1 MSLLACAVAVALAAD
16 KAPPPPPPSKEPP
29 PKPMTMGISQPYGPE
44 QAQKAKALIEPYLSK
59 DLKTTVTVKVF
70 PTYDEL
76 SDALAEG
83 KVDLA
88 WITPLAFV
96 HAADKNNDVT
106 ALSKAMRQGGGGL
119 FYRSVFIVKK
129 SNAAAALGDLK
140 GKKVAWVNASSTSG
154 YLFPR
159 ELLKKSGFDPASF
172 FGGETMAGDHT
183 AVCKAVRSGSAD
195 VGATFAQDPE
205 DAKQAAKPDGCA
217 DSGGSL
223 DDFKVVAMTGPIPN
237 EVLAVRPDFAFDRKR
252 VNTIIQTFGRMG
264 LNDEGKRLLKDAFRV
279 DGWGIAVDGDFDPV
293 IDLVKPKNK
302 KAKVAPAGDP

>member
-16 KAPPPPPPSKEPP
+16 KNPPPPAEKAAPA
-29 PKPMTMGISQPYGPE
+29 KPLTMGISTPYGPE
-44 QAQKAKALIEPYLSK
+44 QAAKAKTLIEPYLSK
-59 DLKTTVTVKVF
+59 ELKTTVTVQVF
-70 PTYDEL
+70 NTYDDL
-76 SDALAEG
+76 STALADG

-129 SNAAAALGDLK
+129 GNAAAALGDLK
-140 GKKVAWVNASSTSG
+140 GKKVAWVNTSSTSG

-172 FGGETMAGDHT
+172 FSGETMAGDHT
-183 AVCKAVRSGSAD
+183 AVCKAVRDGKAD
-195 VGATFAQDPE
+195 VGATFAQDPGE
-205 DAKQAAKPDGCA
+205 GKQVTKPEGCA

-223 DDFKVVAMTGPIPN
+223 DDFKVVATTGPIPN
-237 EVLAVRPDFAFDRKR
+237 EVLAVRPDFTFDRKR
-252 VNTIIQTFGRMG
+252 VNNIIQTFGRMG

-293 IDLVKPKNK
+293 IDLVRGKNK
-302 KAKVAPAGDP
+302 KAKVAQPE